1 MKVLA
6 TIPVII
12 GGGMLG
18 ASASSDIQAG
28 QWEATSQIV
37 AVEGQGLPAGMA
49 DMMKGQVHTHSY
61 CMTQAE
67 IDDNPQAMF
76 DQTDGQCQYTNFN
89 MRGGRLDATAV
100 CNTPQGNMQM
110 EMSGTYTAT
119 TFQSQNRMVMN
130 TPMGNITMTAK
141 SSGKRTG
148 ACTG

>member
-1 MKVLA
+1 MRILA
-6 TIPVII
+6 TVPVII
-12 GGGMLG
+12 FGGMLS
-18 ASASSDIQAG
+18 ASAPNDIQAG
-28 QWEATSQIV
+28 QWESTSQITS
-37 AVEGQGLPAGMA
+37 VEGEGLPPGMA
-49 DMMKGQVHTHSY
+49 DMMTSQVQTTSY

-76 DQTDGQCQYTNFN
+76 DQSDGQCQYTDFN
-89 MRGGRLDATAV
+89 MGGGRLDATAV
-100 CNTPQGNMQM
+100 CNTPQGSMQM

-119 TFQSQNRMVMN
+119 TFQSENRMVMN